1 MTVTEQESAATAS
14 GQGLVVLS
22 GVNKWYGDLNVLK
35 DIDMAV
41 KKGEVI
47 VVIGP
52 SGAGKSTLCRA
63 INRLETIDEGTI
75 TLDGQPLPAEGKAL
89 AALRAEVGM
98 VFQSFN
104 LFAHKTI
111 LENVTLGP
119 IKVRKQKKADAEKR
133 AKELLDR
140 VGVGHQANKYPAQ
153 LSGGQQQRV
162 AIARALAMEP
172 KVMLFDE
179 PTSALDPEMIKE
191 VLDVMVDLAKQGM
204 TMVVVTHEMGFARTA
219 ADRVVF
225 MADGAI
231 VEENT
236 PEEFFTNPQLRPRQG
251 LPRQDPQALT
261 THTRIAQQSSNSDKG
276 DKMRIIRTRAAIVG
290 ACLALTLAA
299 CGDAGSDDEG
309 RDVDAEENAADARRG
324 HPDAGDR
331 RGRQDHRRREVRPAR
346 PRLQGRDV
354 DMPDGLDVEIAKIL
368 ITDLGHRPPATRR
381 VEGDDL
387 RQPRAFLEAGKVD
400 LVLASYSIT
409 DERRAEVGQA
419 GPYLLTGQQLLV
431 KKDSES
437 PGWTT

>member
-1 MTVTEQESAATAS
+1 MTVTEQGSAATAS
-14 GQGLVVLS
+14 GQALVVLS
-22 GVNKWYGDLNVLK
+22 NVNKWYGDLNVLK
-35 DIDMAV
+35 DIDLTV

-75 TLDGQPLPAEGKAL
+75 TLDGQPLPQEGKGL

-104 LFAHKTI
+104 LFAHKSI

-119 IKVRKQKKADAEKR
+119 IKVRKHSKADAEKR
-133 AKELLDR
+133 ARELLER
-140 VGVGHQANKYPAQ
+140 VGIGHQADKYPAQ

-162 AIARALAMEP
+162 AIARALAMDP

-236 PEEFFTNPQLRPRQG
+236 PEEFFTNPK
-251 LPRQDPQALT
+251 
-261 THTRIAQQSSNSDKG
+261 SD
-276 DKMRIIRTRAAIVG
+276 RAKDFLG
-290 ACLALTLAA
+290 
-299 CGDAGSDDEG
+299 
-309 RDVDAEENAADARRG
+309 
-324 HPDAGDR
+324 
-331 RGRQDHRRREVRPAR
+331 
-346 PRLQGRDV
+346 
-354 DMPDGLDVEIAKIL
+354 KIL
-368 ITDLGHRPPATRR
+368 KH
-381 VEGDDL
+381 
-387 RQPRAFLEAGKVD
+387 
-400 LVLASYSIT
+400 
-409 DERRAEVGQA
+409 
-419 GPYLLTGQQLLV
+419 
-431 KKDSES
+431 
-437 PGWTT
+437 